1 MSPDPIGE
9 ALRHFGVDG
18 AHLEAVPESYS
29 STVRRIILPS
39 GECLILKIPYARHK
53 LLRELTALE
62 ALQHDLP
69 VPKVVDA
76 WIPEGEGCGA
86 MLLSHLP
93 GRIIEEPVTP
103 VLAHELGEL
112 LARLHAHR
120 LPWHGEVFEP
130 ANPAE
135 QDWWD
140 VMRKRFQD
148 WLRSCEGVVDAGLIQ
163 DIRAAHSVL
172 SDGLPRPDGPCWV
185 HADFRPA
192 NVLIESH
199 QQITGLIDFE
209 SARGGS
215 ADYDFVKMSLEVWDA
230 VPGTEEA
237 FLRGYDNIRQHP
249 DVSRSLAFYQLHNA
263 VGGLAWCI
271 RRTDTHDPF
280 YEENITVVYDILNE
294 KGLHRRRYPSWRAR
308 SCVDH

>member
-1 MSPDPIGE
+1 MIDMSPDPVGE
-9 ALRHFGVDG
+9 ALRHFGING

-29 STVRRIILPS
+29 STVRRVTLPS
-39 GECLILKIPYARHK
+39 GERLILKIPYARHK
-53 LLRELTALE
+53 LLRELAALD
-62 ALQHDLP
+62 ALQHSLP
-69 VPKVVDA
+69 VPKVIDA

-103 VLAHELGEL
+103 MLAHELGVL
-112 LARLHAHR
+112 LARLHTHR
-120 LPWHGEVFEP
+120 LPWYGEAFEP
-130 ANPAE
+130 ADPEAQE
-135 QDWWD
+135 WWK
-140 VMRKRFQD
+140 VMCERFAD
-148 WLRSCEGVVDAGLIQ
+148 WLRSCDGVVDAGLIQ
-163 DIRAAHSVL
+163 DIYAVHRVL
-172 SDGLPRPDGPCWV
+172 SNDLPHPDGPCWV

-199 QQITGLIDFE
+199 HQITGLIDFE

-237 FLRGYDNIRQHP
+237 FLEGYDSIRPHP
-249 DVSRSLAFYQLHNA
+249 DVDRSLAFYQLHNA

-271 RRTDTHDPF
+271 RRTDTRDPF
-280 YEENITVVYDILNE
+280 YDENMTVVNAVLAGV
-294 KGLHRRRYPSWRAR
+294 GLRRRQHHP
-308 SCVDH
+308 